1 MKKTEL
7 INAIKEVLAEKKRPG
22 LWANINA
29 KKKRGEKA
37 SHGNSNAHKDA
48 VAAGN
53 DMKKEGEDTTH
64 QGSNYKWP
72 MSKATKDR
80 KDSDSGSK
88 KKDK

>member
-1 MKKTEL
+1 
-7 INAIKEVLAEKKRPG
+7 
-22 LWANINA
+22 
-29 KKKRGEKA
+29 
-37 SHGNSNAHKDA
+37 
-48 VAAGN
+48 
-53 DMKKEGEDTTH
+53 MKKEGEDTTH